1 MIKTSEMLVSIFL
14 FTACFQLD
22 VFMILANFMTIEQG
36 WCIVRSTSRCKGNVH
51 TIGNIFK
58 ELIMSLGYNRTPTI
72 DIDMSLCKH

>member
-1 MIKTSEMLVSIFL
+1 MINTSEILVSIFL

-36 WCIVRSTSRCKGNVH
+36 WFIVRSTSRCKGNVH
-51 TIGNIFK
+51 TTGNIFK
-58 ELIMSLGYNRTPTI
+58 ELIISLGYNRTPTI